1 MRVVCYGW
9 DRTNLS
15 GLRPGRAL
23 CRRMIELLGGQMW
36 VQSEKGKW
44 GSFAFSVPPTIQD
57 KDKLKGET
65 QRRDD

>member
-1 MRVVCYGW
+1 
-9 DRTNLS
+9 
-15 GLRPGRAL
+15 
-23 CRRMIELLGGQMW
+23 MIELLGGQMW

-44 GSFAFSVPPTIQD
+44 GSFAFSVPPTTQD